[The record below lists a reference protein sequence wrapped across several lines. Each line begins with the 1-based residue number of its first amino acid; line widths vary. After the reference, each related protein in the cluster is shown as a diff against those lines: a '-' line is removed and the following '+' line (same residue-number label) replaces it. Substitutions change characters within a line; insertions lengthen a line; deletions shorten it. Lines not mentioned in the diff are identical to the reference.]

1 MNETVRAARVAGLL
15 YVIVGALGAFT
26 LIYVPQTL
34 IEPGNAAATA
44 SKILASETLFRL
56 GIVSGLLSSVVF
68 IFLARALYRLFV
80 GVNKAYA
87 SLMVVLVSISVAVGF
102 MSTVNSIAALEL
114 FRGADY
120 LSVFDKPQ
128 RDALG
133 LLFLRLNG
141 RGNVV
146 NEIFWGL
153 WLFPFGAL
161 VMRSRFLPR
170 VLGIL
175 LLVNG
180 VAYLVVSL
188 TSLLLP
194 AYEGVVSSAA
204 TPALLGEVWIMLWL
218 LIRGANPKASAA
230 SAP

>member
-1 MNETVRAARVAGLL
+1 MHQTVKAARVAGLL
-15 YVIVGALGAFT
+15 YVIVGALGAFSLMYVPRT
-26 LIYVPQTL
+26 LIV
-34 IEPGNAAATA
+34 PGNAAATA
-44 SKILASETLFRL
+44 ARISAAENLFRL
-56 GIVSGLLSSVVF
+56 GIVSGLVSSVVF
-68 IFLARALYRLFV
+68 IFLARTLCRLLE

-87 SLMVVLVSISVAVGF
+87 TLMVILVSVSVAVGF
-102 MSTVNSIAALEL
+102 ANTVNSLAALEL

-120 LSVFDKPQ
+120 LSVLDKPQ

-133 LLFLRLNG
+133 FLFLRLSG
-141 RGNVV
+141 QGDVA

-161 VMRSRFLPR
+161 VIKSGFLPR

-180 VAYLVVSL
+180 AAYVVVSL
-188 TSLLLP
+188 TSLLVP
-194 AYEGVVSSAA
+194 AYESVVFSVA

-218 LIRGANPKASAA
+218 VIRGASPRSSAT